1 MPEGFR
7 HSGHHAKPMLRRE
20 LTLDGIQTG
29 THMIFTQGDRL
40 INSRNWSELV
50 KPEQVTR
57 TSAAADKTHGKFV
70 CEPLERGYGTTI
82 GNALRRILLSSL
94 QGSAFVSVKI
104 AGIQHEF
111 TTIPGVLEDVT
122 DIVLNLKQVRL
133 VMDTDE
139 PQRVTLK
146 MSEPGPVT
154 AASLVTT
161 QHVAVLN
168 PEQHLFTITDPR
180 DVEIELEA
188 RMGKGYVP
196 ADMHEGLSD
205 EIGLVA
211 LDASFAPV
219 RKVSYTVEQARV
231 GQMTNYDK
239 LILEVWTDGSV
250 SPEDAIA
257 YSAKILKDQLTVF
270 INFDERISGEAQAS
284 SAGAGDVNENL
295 FKSIDE
301 LELSVRATNCLKSAN
316 ISLVGE
322 IVQRAESDMLKTKN
336 FGKKS
341 LDEIKRVLEEMNLG
355 FGMKIEN
362 FEKKYQDWKR
372 KQQHEA

>member
-1 MPEGFR
+1 
-7 HSGHHAKPMLRRE
+7 
-20 LTLDGIQTG
+20 
-29 THMIFTQGDRL
+29 MIFKQGDRL

-50 KPEQVTR
+50 KPEQVSR
-57 TSAAADKTHGKFV
+57 TSDAADSLYGRFV

-94 QGSAFVSVKI
+94 QGAAFVSVKFS
-104 AGIQHEF
+104 GVQHEF

-122 DIVLNLKQVRL
+122 DIVLNIKQVRL
-133 VMDTDE
+133 AMDTDE
-139 PQRVTLK
+139 PQRLVL
-146 MSEPGPVT
+146 
-154 AASLVTT
+154 AATEKGAVPAGAIQCT

-168 PEQHLFTITDPR
+168 PEQHLFTVTDAM
-180 DVEIELEA
+180 DLQIEFEA

-196 ADMHEGLSD
+196 ADMHGMLSD
-205 EIGLVA
+205 EIGLIA
-211 LDASFAPV
+211 LDASYSPV

-231 GQMTNYDK
+231 GQMTNYDR

-250 SPEDAIA
+250 TPEDAIA

-270 INFDERISGEAQAS
+270 INFDERTSGEVQGGNS
-284 SAGAGDVNENL
+284 GANDINENL

-316 ISLVGE
+316 IALVGE
-322 IVQRAESDMLKTKN
+322 IVQRHEQEMLKTKN

-341 LDEIKRVLEEMNLG
+341 LDEIRRVLAEMNLD
-355 FGMKIEN
+355 FGMKIDG
-362 FEKKYQDWKR
+362 FEKKYQEWKR